1 MYNIKCN
8 MPINREPWV
17 IPIADRQRSY
27 LEAVCAGKKIALMLY
42 PRADTSTFR
51 YRCYNVYQA
60 TGEGP
65 WRSIYFFLDEL
76 MTVEKI
82 LPQCDLL
89 VLTRIKWSH
98 SLDNI
103 VRNAKRLGIPV
114 LYDVDDLICNLQYL
128 PLLTNTLNVHFGS
141 EVDYDFWFADIA
153 RHETAAGLADGFIT
167 TNDFLGNKLSE
178 RFNKPYKIIVN
189 SLNREQL
196 EISEL
201 CRKRKSAVESK
212 KPFTIGYFSGT
223 PSHINDFKTVY
234 MELRS
239 LLEDNPDMVLQVV
252 GFMEFPHE
260 MSDLI
265 KKGRIKFTPLV
276 DFLELQR
283 LIAQVDV
290 NIVPLV
296 KNSFTNCK
304 SELKFFEAAAVDTI
318 TLATPTYTYEHA
330 IQNGDTGF
338 LCQQGEWYDKILEVY
353 KNPKEASQMA
363 KRAREKCLKAYSG
376 EEFRNQI
383 LNAYKFFA
391 EK

>member
-98 SLDNI
+98 SLDSI

-212 KPFTIGYFSGT
+212 KPFAIGYFSGT

-304 SELKFFEAAAVDTI
+304 SELKFFEAAVVDTI

-330 IQNGDTGF
+330 ILNGDTGF

-363 KRAREKCLKAYSG
+363 KRARENCLKAYSG
-376 EEFRNQI
+376 QEFRNQI
-383 LNAYKFFA
+383 LNAYNFFA